1 MKPKVYIETSVISY
15 LTARASRDV
24 IVAARQA
31 ITLDWWENHRKRF
44 DLFISELV
52 EEEML
57 RGDPDAAALR
67 TKKAE
72 GIESLGSSDEAENLT
87 RILLDKGTIPAG
99 SEEDAAHIAIASAQ
113 GMDYLLTW
121 NFKHINNAERKADII
136 RVVASCGFNC
146 PALCSPEE
154 LGGGVNNV

>member
-15 LTARASRDV
+15 LTARPNRDV
-24 IVAARQA
+24 VVAARQA
-31 ITLDWWENHRKRF
+31 ITQDWWENHRNRF

-67 TKKAE
+67 AE
-72 GIESLGSSDEAENLT
+72 KVSGIQGLSSSDEAENLT
-87 RILLDKGTIPAG
+87 ELLLEKRVIPVG
-99 SEEDAAHIAIASAQ
+99 SEEDAAHIAIASSQ

-121 NFKHINNAERKADII
+121 NFKHINNAERKAAII
-136 RVVASCGFNC
+136 RVVESCGFDC

-154 LGGGVNNV
+154 LGGMNNV

>member
-15 LTARASRDV
+15 LTARPNRDV
-24 IVAARQA
+24 VVAARQA
-31 ITLDWWENHRKRF
+31 VTQDWWENHRNRF

-67 TKKAE
+67 AE
-72 GIESLGSSDEAENLT
+72 KVSGIQGLSSSDEAENLT
-87 RILLDKGTIPAG
+87 ELLLEKRVIPVG
-99 SEEDAAHIAIASAQ
+99 SEEDAAHIAIASSQ

-121 NFKHINNAERKADII
+121 NFKHINNAERKAAII
-136 RVVASCGFNC
+136 RVVESCGFDC

-154 LGGGVNNV
+154 LGGMNNV

>member
-15 LTARASRDV
+15 LASRPSRDLV
-24 IVAARQA
+24 VAARQT
-31 ITLDWWENHRKRF
+31 ITADWWENHRERF

-57 RGDPDAAALR
+57 RGDPEAAALR
-67 TKKAE
+67 FGKVA
-72 GIESLGSSDEAENLT
+72 GIESLSPTEEAETLT
-87 RILLDKGTIPAG
+87 RILLDKGTVPAG

-121 NFKHINNAERKADII
+121 NFKHINNAERKSAII
-136 RVVASCGFNC
+136 RVVESCGFNC

-154 LGGGVNNV
+154 LGGLNNV

>member
-15 LTARASRDV
+15 LTARPNRDV
-24 IVAARQA
+24 VVAARQA
-31 ITLDWWENHRKRF
+31 ITQDWWENHRNRF

-72 GIESLGSSDEAENLT
+72 GIESLYITEAAEQIAGKLIST
-87 RILLDKGTIPAG
+87 GTVPVG
-99 SEEDAAHIAIASAQ
+99 SEEDALHIAIASAH
-113 GMDYLLTW
+113 GTDYLLTW
-121 NFKHINNAERKADII
+121 NFKHINNAERKVAII
-136 RVVASCGFNC
+136 RVVESCGFNC

-154 LGGGVNNV
+154 LGGGMNNV